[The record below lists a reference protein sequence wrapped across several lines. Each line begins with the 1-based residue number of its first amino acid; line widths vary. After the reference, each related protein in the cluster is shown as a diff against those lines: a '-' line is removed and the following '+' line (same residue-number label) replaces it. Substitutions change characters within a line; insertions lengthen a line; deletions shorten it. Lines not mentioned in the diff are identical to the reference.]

1 MVLPAVADGAPQPLD
16 EREVVLA
23 VGRHHGA
30 HVVVEEA
37 VLPHPLQP
45 ELVPRLRRVSRV
57 C

>member
-1 MVLPAVADGAPQPLD
+1 
-16 EREVVLA
+16 